1 MTVLYRLLYVST
13 KDHWF
18 QLNKVF
24 FSVSGFGG
32 QRCETGSQFAC
43 DSRPCRNGG
52 ECLVNLFLLLNAS
65 KYNNGNV
72 R

>member
-13 KDHWF
+13 KD

-52 ECLVNLFLLLNAS
+52 ECLVNLFMLLNAS
-65 KYNNGNV
+65 KDNNGNV